1 MHTVSTVQCEE
12 VCFSGGH
19 LADPVMSQ
27 LREWHQLANSNG
39 MHGTHLFNA
48 IHII

>member
-1 MHTVSTVQCEE
+1 MTFQRMKDPLVSVVQYEL

-27 LREWHQLANSNG
+27 LKEWCL
-39 MHGTHLFNA
+39 
-48 IHII
+48 